1 MSMTRMWR
9 RVASSLALMIL
20 AAAPACAQDYP
31 SKPVKIIVSL
41 GPPQEFAAFIAAERQ
56 RWSEV
61 IRKADIHL
69 EQ

>member
-9 RVASSLALMIL
+9 RVTAALSLVVL
-20 AAAPACAQDYP
+20 AAARAYAADYP

-61 IRKADIHL
+61 IRKANIHL